1 LSSAPPP
8 ERTLGVIECFTAV
21 VRQCP
26 KAAARAVA
34 EGALE
39 AVERDGGHVLHEHA
53 YLVLSALRG
62 WQGDRAAHVKRSLQ
76 TFLAS
81 GAP

>member
-1 LSSAPPP
+1 M
-8 ERTLGVIECFTAV
+8 IECFTAV

-34 EGALE
+34 EGALA
-39 AVERDGGHVLHEHA
+39 AVERDGGQVLHEQA

-62 WQGDRAAHVKRSLQ
+62 WQGDRATQVKHSLEA
-76 TFLAS
+76 FLAT

>member
-1 LSSAPPP
+1 M
-8 ERTLGVIECFTAV
+8 IECFTAV

-34 EGALE
+34 ESALE
-39 AVERDGGHVLHEHA
+39 AVERDGGRALHEQA
-53 YLVLSALRG
+53 YLVLTALRG
-62 WQGDRAAHVKRSLQ
+62 WQGDRAAHVKRSLEA
-76 TFLAS
+76 FLAT